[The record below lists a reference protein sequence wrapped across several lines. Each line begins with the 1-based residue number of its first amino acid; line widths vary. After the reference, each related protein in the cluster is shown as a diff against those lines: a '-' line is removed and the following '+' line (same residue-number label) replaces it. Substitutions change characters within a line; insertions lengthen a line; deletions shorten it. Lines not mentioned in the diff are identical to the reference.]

1 MHARWPTAT
10 RTHTTCAHAR
20 LQQRCAA
27 TGAALSWPCRAVS
40 VCSSPG
46 VHLSLLLGSSVA
58 RQVLGGCRPLSAGHI
73 SSRPPT
79 MFLSIALMQP
89 ASLLPPA
96 CMRIHE
102 GLINVHCKRSAR
114 TRKNVHECMHSF
126 START
131 KQVKDP
137 LAYENIPARLKAE
150 IFDVNKS
157 WCVRARACAYL
168 LQYVRVAVKS
178 AFGGIVYTSLSAQE
192 VYARSR
198 DRKVMRDKK
207 KVVESENQV
216 PCVHAS
222 IITNK
227 QARSHAHAHAV

>member
-1 MHARWPTAT
+1 
-10 RTHTTCAHAR
+10 
-20 LQQRCAA
+20 
-27 TGAALSWPCRAVS
+27 
-40 VCSSPG
+40 
-46 VHLSLLLGSSVA
+46 
-58 RQVLGGCRPLSAGHI
+58 
-73 SSRPPT
+73 
-79 MFLSIALMQP
+79 
-89 ASLLPPA
+89 
-96 CMRIHE
+96 
-102 GLINVHCKRSAR
+102 
-114 TRKNVHECMHSF
+114 MHSF

-157 WCVRARACAYL
+157 WCVRTRACAYL

-178 AFGGIVYTSLSAQE
+178 VFGGIVYTSLSAQE